1 MAPIG
6 SEGRPAAYS
15 PTMELAE
22 ALRTNPSIR
31 DFSGDPVP
39 DPVVAE
45 LLELARFAPSG
56 GNRQPWRVA
65 VVRDRGLR
73 RQLAALCGPVWS
85 AYVAEG
91 MAGVA
96 PFNVIDRP
104 TDVPELGPQPNPVLD
119 HLEDV
124 PVVLVV
130 AADLSLVAM
139 MDKDLDRPALTGGG
153 SVYPFVHSILLA
165 ARDRGLGGVMTTFL
179 ARAEE
184 EARPLLGLPDSWAIA
199 AMVCLGHPVRRPTR
213 LRRNPVS
220 DFATVDRFDGEPF
233 G

>member
-1 MAPIG
+1 
-6 SEGRPAAYS
+6 
-15 PTMELAE
+15 MELGE

-31 DFSGDPVP
+31 EFTDEPVP
-39 DPVVAE
+39 DGVVAE
-45 LLELARFAPSG
+45 LLDLARFAPSG

-65 VVRDRGLR
+65 VIQDRGLR
-73 RQLAALCGPVWS
+73 RRLADLCGPVWS
-85 AYVAEG
+85 EYLAEG

-96 PFNVIDRP
+96 PFNVVDRP
-104 TDVPELGPQPNPVLD
+104 SEVPELGPQPNPVLD
-119 HLEDV
+119 HVEEI

-130 AADLSLVAM
+130 AADLSLIAM
-139 MDKDLDRPALTGGG
+139 MDAALDRPALTVGG

-179 ARAEE
+179 ARAED

-199 AMVCLGHPVRRPTR
+199 AMVCLGHPVRRATK
-213 LRRNPVS
+213 LRRRPVAA
-220 DFATVDRFDGEPF
+220 FATVDRFDGEPF

>member
-1 MAPIG
+1 MD
-6 SEGRPAAYS
+6 
-15 PTMELAE
+15 LAE

-31 DFSGDPVP
+31 DFTDEPVA
-39 DPVVAE
+39 DQVVAE
-45 LLELARFAPSG
+45 LLDLARFAPSG

-65 VVRDRGLR
+65 VVQDRALR
-73 RQLAALCGPVWS
+73 RRLADLCGPVWS
-85 AYVAEG
+85 AYLAEG

-119 HLEDV
+119 HLEDA

-130 AADLSLVAM
+130 AADLSLIAM
-139 MDKDLDRPALTGGG
+139 MDEDLDRPALTGGG

-179 ARAEE
+179 ARAEA

-199 AMVCLGHPVRRPTR
+199 AMVCLGHPVRRATK
-213 LRRNPVS
+213 LRRNPVA
-220 DFATVDRFDGEPF
+220 DFATLDRFDGRPF

>member
-1 MAPIG
+1 
-6 SEGRPAAYS
+6 
-15 PTMELAE
+15 MELAE
-22 ALRTNPSIR
+22 ALRTNPSTR
-31 DFSGDPVP
+31 DFTDEPVA
-39 DPVVAE
+39 DDVVAE

-65 VVRDRGLR
+65 VIQDRALR
-73 RQLAALCGPVWS
+73 RRLADLCGPVWS
-85 AYVAEG
+85 EYLAEG

-96 PFNVIDRP
+96 PFNVVDRP
-104 TDVPELGPQPNPVLD
+104 TEVPALGPQPNPVLD
-119 HLEDV
+119 RVEDI

-130 AADLSLVAM
+130 AADLSLIAM
-139 MDKDLDRPALTGGG
+139 MDAVLDRPALTGGG

-184 EARPLLGLPDSWAIA
+184 DARPLLGLPDSWAIA
-199 AMVCLGHPVRRPTR
+199 AMVCLGHPVRRATR
-213 LRRNPVS
+213 LRRNPVAE
-220 DFATVDRFDGEPF
+220 FATVDRFDGDPF